1 MLKTQK
7 IPYGQGGGVP
17 AGGTKHSGHA
27 YWESFVTPFQAAS
40 SYPAPPPASSLYTQP
55 KAYKLPSV
63 VTKLY
68 TTVKEKPQQV
78 VKKAAAPPEVNS
90 TPNLPGVP
98 GNPLDS
104 PPKGNLPDLLNP
116 TPDLQDEEVFYD
128 APDFEYDGPS
138 QNRRRISERRNAS
151 NLRIN
156 TLNLKESTT
165 GLLTAIEEASPTKKA
180 IYPSPVR
187 NYMNDN
193 SPEQR
198 SYPEPSYRNP
208 ESVNILNTSEEQFN
222 LDPNPIDVDLQQAI
236 ALSKFKASEEREI
249 REYDKNLINRA
260 EKLASHSKAIEERE
274 IREALP
280 PTRSLESLRR
290 SFEKLPKVK
299 EFTPT
304 FKRKNTGTKK
314 RVNRLGKPASER
326 LKEGLFVSTW
336 ANRLR
341 NPVVNVN
348 YKETSTTSS
357 EKSGSSSFGA
367 THGRPY

>member
-40 SYPAPPPASSLYTQP
+40 SYPAPPPASSLYAKP

-68 TTVKEKPQQV
+68 TTVKEKPQ
-78 VKKAAAPPEVNS
+78 KAVSSELPS
-90 TPNLPGVP
+90 TPNLPGDTLP
-98 GNPLDS
+98 TD
-104 PPKGNLPDLLNP
+104 NLPDLLPP
-116 TPDLQDEEVFYD
+116 TPYLQEEEVFYD
-128 APDFEYDGPS
+128 TPEIEYDGPS

-165 GLLTAIEEASPTKKA
+165 GLLTSMEESSPTKKKN
-180 IYPSPVR
+180 YSSPVR
-187 NYMNDN
+187 NYMDDN

-198 SYPEPSYRNP
+198 SYPEPSYRKP
-208 ESVNILNTSEEQFN
+208 ENVNILNTSEEQFN
-222 LDPNPIDVDLQQAI
+222 LDPNPVDVDLQQAI
-236 ALSKFKASEEREI
+236 ALSKFKVSEERELG
-249 REYDKNLINRA
+249 EYDKNLINRA
-260 EKLASHSKAIEERE
+260 EKLTSHSKGIVERE

-280 PTRSLESLRR
+280 PARSLDSLRR